1 MTSVFSG
8 TPSDRWWSTTTW
20 NKATD
25 IRATNNVNGK
35 QLIIDS
41 WAAAGLLNGDRAAIT
56 SFYEDYPSVNLEKL
70 RDLSP
75 SLDTCVGDVRV
86 ERSDINT
93 VFLDCVVKELDTA
106 GFKDALDRDIF
117 YQYLVSNLPTDTRNG
132 LPKTNNKFDFWGGFT
147 LDTTS
152 ATAAFDS
159 FYAHLATQSG
169 TTFTL
174 DMMPTAKPMFIY
186 QLTQKVIT
194 ASLNVEYQRF
204 RVGPKFTIDA
214 SSVITSADYD
224 NSAYYAHNLQNIY
237 AENFE
242 KGGLGNRQNCN
253 TDGCPTEQ
261 CRQPTNYDIDFERR
275 QHSHYRLPD
284 AGDETCDETD
294 HTVCTVIE
302 SATDLEENVAY
313 TFDAKQRLQWKL
325 RESKFI
331 DLPVSDEVTGDPN
344 KLMLDLAT
352 VVENFFNNFDC
363 PAEIGVE
370 VDNTCPAQALLTP
383 VSLNNDI
390 CVASFQE
397 TTITKCAAGFLR
409 ASLVQDVTGLVDG
422 TGASLALRLYWN
434 KATSE
439 WGKPNTDNYDT
450 SDFDIGTNQP
460 TADYETRY
468 AIFNPTG
475 LAGNDILR
483 LTCRCELPVSNFY
496 ILCLANLFSRR

>member
-1 MTSVFSG
+1 M
-8 TPSDRWWSTTTW
+8 
-20 NKATD
+20 
-25 IRATNNVNGK
+25 
-35 QLIIDS
+35 
-41 WAAAGLLNGDRAAIT
+41 AAGLLNGNRTTIT
-56 SFYEDYPSVNLEKL
+56 SFYEKYPSVNLERL

-75 SLDTCVGDVRV
+75 SIDACVGDVRV
-86 ERSDINT
+86 ERSNINT
-93 VFLDCVVKELDTA
+93 VFLDCVIKELGTD
-106 GFKDALDRDIF
+106 GFKAALDRDIF
-117 YQYLVSNLPTDTRNG
+117 YQYLVSDLPADTRAGLPT
-132 LPKTNNKFDFWGGFT
+132 TNNKFNFWGGFT

-159 FYAHLATQSG
+159 FYSHLATQSG

-174 DMMPTAKPMFIY
+174 DMVSTATPMFVY
-186 QLTQKVIT
+186 QLTQNVVT
-194 ASLNVEYQRF
+194 ASLDVQYQRF

-214 SSVITSADYD
+214 SSLITSDNYD
-224 NSAYYAHNLQNIY
+224 NSPYYTQNLQNVY

-253 TDGCPTEQ
+253 TEGCPSEQ

-275 QHSHYRLPD
+275 QKSHYRLPN
-284 AGDETCDETD
+284 AIDETCEEVDY
-294 HTVCTVIE
+294 TVCTIVE
-302 SATDLEENVAY
+302 SDEATERESNVAY

-331 DLPVSDEVTGDPN
+331 DLPVYDDVTDDPN
-344 KLMLDLAT
+344 ILMLDLAT
-352 VVENFFNNFDC
+352 VVENFFDNFEC

-370 VDNTCPAQALLTP
+370 VDNTCPAQAMLMPLTI
-383 VSLNNDI
+383 NNDI
-390 CVASFQE
+390 CVAAFQE
-397 TTITKCAAGFLR
+397 TSITKCAAGFLR

-422 TGASLALRLYWN
+422 SGVSMALRLYWN

-450 SDFDIGTNQP
+450 SDFDIGLNQP
-460 TADYETRY
+460 TTDYEARY

-483 LTCRCELPVSNFY
+483 LTCRCDLPVSF
-496 ILCLANLFSRR
+496 FSSKF